1 MEKTQKPLA
10 RTARLNILLTKEE
23 LDMIIKKSKKC
34 FHGNKTRFLV
44 DAVRSY
50 NVVIKTQ
57 AYMNIQKYSD
67 IFNRIYIELSRQGN
81 NLNQIAHRLNTM
93 AEEQGNHPIAKA
105 LEQYVI
111 KVIHPVLEEITSNQE
126 EFKKQYPNVLDKMIK
141 RE

>member
-1 MEKTQKPLA
+1 
-10 RTARLNILLTKEE
+10 
-23 LDMIIKKSKKC
+23 
-34 FHGNKTRFLV
+34 
-44 DAVRSY
+44 
-50 NVVIKTQ
+50 
-57 AYMNIQKYSD
+57 MNIQKYSD

-126 EFKKQYPNVLDKMIK
+126 EFKKQYSNVLDKMIK